1 MQPAAPP
8 ASPEPSPPP
17 PPSPQLPTPSPPPS
31 HTDAM
36 ATHAKLRDRSCRRLE
51 LEQQLGLPSDHASE
65 AVPAEGLESGGR
77 SELRHVEELPPMPPR
92 QTEKKTS
99 TFSDSDESDGLDALL
114 DA

>member
-1 MQPAAPP
+1 MDTGLDAARLYID
-8 ASPEPSPPP
+8 A
-17 PPSPQLPTPSPPPS
+17 LS

-51 LEQQLGLPSDHASE
+51 LEQQLGLPSDHGSE